1 MDKLNYEELQVFI
14 SEGVITPFYDI
25 RLQKLSELTFS
36 GIMRRKNPY
45 LFKAKNIQTAEEL
58 VRYILD
64 AFLSSQEE
72 TIFGSL
78 MEELAIFVCKKVF
91 NGYKAEQ
98 GKFRSVDL
106 IFQRDGKTYIVG
118 IKSGPN
124 WGNSDQINRMKGSFK
139 GARKILKGEGNNTKI
154 IAVNGCIYGKDNK
167 PHKID
172 IRDREKSYYK
182 FCGQEFWE
190 FISGDSKFYQQIIVP
205 IDKEVKKRDDNFRNT
220 YSAKIN
226 ELTKDFS
233 KNYLTDDG
241 HINWEKLIDF
251 VSKKNLNSIF

>member
-1 MDKLNYEELQVFI
+1 MDKLNYEELLKFI
-14 SEGVITPFYDI
+14 SEGVITPFFDI
-25 RLQKLSELTFS
+25 RLQKLNELTFS

-72 TIFGSL
+72 TIFGGL
-78 MEELAIFVCKKVF
+78 MEELAIFVNKKVYSGF
-91 NGYKAEQ
+91 KAEQ

-106 IFQRDGKTYIVG
+106 IFQRDEKTYIVG

-124 WGNSDQINRMKGSFK
+124 WGNSDQINRMKGNFK
-139 GARKILKGEGNNTKI
+139 KARKILKSEGNTTKI
-154 IAVNGCIYGKDNK
+154 ITVNGCIYGKDNN
-167 PHKID
+167 PHKVD
-172 IRDREKSYYK
+172 VRDREKSYYK
-182 FCGQEFWE
+182 FCGQEFWQLITGNSE
-190 FISGDSKFYQQIIVP
+190 FYQQIILP
-205 IDKEVKKRDDNFRNT
+205 IDKEAKKRDENFRNT

-233 KNYLTDDG
+233 ENYLTG
-241 HINWEKLIDF
+241 NGYINWEKLVDF
-251 VSKKNLNSIF
+251 VSKKN